1 MWKRRDRDLPA
12 GEKTAGS
19 ADLERY
25 LLNLLSRGILPAAK
39 VREKLAARGASPE
52 EADGLILR
60 FEEGGFIDDR
70 AYAVLFADSR
80 PDWGPIRLRDELR
93 RRGVSSSFIR
103 EALEDIDEEAR
114 AAALAEELAS
124 RGLEAEKIIGRLLRR
139 GFSFSVCRKVT
150 ERACEGEG

>member
-1 MWKRRDRDLPA
+1 MWKRRDGGLLEKKKA
-12 GEKTAGS
+12 GGA

-25 LLNLLSRGILPAAK
+25 LLNLLSRGILPAAR

-60 FEEGGFIDDR
+60 FEEAGFIDDR
-70 AYAVLFADSR
+70 AYALLFADSR
-80 PDWGPIRLRDELR
+80 PDWGPLRLRDELR
-93 RRGVSSSFIR
+93 RRGVPPSFIR
-103 EALEDIDEEAR
+103 EVLEDIDEEAR

-124 RGLEAEKIIGRLLRR
+124 RGLEAEKIVGRLLRR
-139 GFSFSVCRKVT
+139 GFSFAVCRKVT

>member
-1 MWKRRDRDLPA
+1 MWKRRDGDLPE

-80 PDWGPIRLRDELR
+80 SDWGPIRLRDELR

-103 EALEDIDEEAR
+103 EALEDIDEEADH
-114 AAALAEELAS
+114 E
-124 RGLEAEKIIGRLLRR
+124 
-139 GFSFSVCRKVT
+139 
-150 ERACEGEG
+150 